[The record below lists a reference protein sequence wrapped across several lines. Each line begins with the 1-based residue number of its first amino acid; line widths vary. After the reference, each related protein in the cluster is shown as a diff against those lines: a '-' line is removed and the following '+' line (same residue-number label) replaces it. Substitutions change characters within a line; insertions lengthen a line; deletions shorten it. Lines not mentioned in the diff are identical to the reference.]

1 MVIKM
6 SIEDSNKEKLNILLN
21 KYDLGPQ
28 EKKEFLS
35 IIYPIFIHDEFQRR
49 MTNEFP
55 HHGEVSLGNH
65 IIEDAIVTYLL
76 SKKYKKKHSGSDFEI
91 ILAVQIAMFHDLY
104 TLPWQ
109 NNPEASTNKFLNKHG
124 FRHPIEAVIN
134 VNSWYPELF
143 NMKKDAEKLIDGIV
157 HHMYP
162 LPVISFVD
170 DGNNSMELKNF
181 NLVKK
186 LSEDNKKILIASS
199 NRNKIGNLSL
209 ARSKFPEG
217 RIMSIADKIV
227 SVGQFDN
234 INSVVALLTGKNK
247 RLKDKK
253 SK

>member
-6 SIEDSNKEKLNILLN
+6 SIKDKNKEELYKLIS
-21 KYDLGPQ
+21 KYNLKTQ
-28 EKKEFLS
+28 EKEEFLDM
-35 IIYPIFIHDEFQRR
+35 IYPIYMHSEFQRR
-49 MTNEFP
+49 MTNEFL

-76 SKKYKKKHSGSDFEI
+76 SKKYKKKHGESDFEI
-91 ILAVQIAMFHDLY
+91 ILAGQIAMLHDLY

-109 NNPEASTNKFLNKHG
+109 NNLEASTSKFFNKHG

-134 VNSWYPELF
+134 ANSWYPEIF
-143 NMKKDAEKLIDGIV
+143 KIKNTAEKLIDGIV

-162 LPVISFVD
+162 LPVVSFVD

-181 NLVKK
+181 NLVKE
-186 LSEDNKKILIASS
+186 LSDDNKKILVTSS

-227 SVGQFDN
+227 SIGQFDN
-234 INSVVALLTGKNK
+234 INSVMALLTGNNK
-247 RLKDKK
+247 SLKGKRNK
-253 SK
+253 